1 MQPCESLR
9 PAPLTSDLTAIVGGC
24 QDARTRDRLLCSFLS
39 LQDYTLYYESYEASA
54 EVRDCWD
61 GLKKSLATDPQLYE
75 SMRVWEEIGY
85 ARPNQADLALQRYE
99 QHYKDAIQNSGA
111 GAL

>member
-9 PAPLTSDLTAIVGGC
+9 PAPLTSDLTAIVRGC
-24 QDARTRDRLLCSFLS
+24 QDARAQDRLLCSFLS

-61 GLKKSLATDPQLYE
+61 GLKKSLTTDPQLYE

-85 ARPNQADLALQRYE
+85 ARPNQADLALQSYE
-99 QHYKDAIQNSGA
+99 QHFKDVIQNSSA